1 MKKAFNLFSASL
13 SKVHWTFFTLAV
25 LCAVAMM
32 AGCKGGAANKND
44 SDSTMLL
51 GKWEC
56 QKIRVESVN
65 RYDSTDV
72 HIEDYAIDSIALEMC
87 EFKSDGTIT
96 EYTDK
101 QDSPFKLTWDW
112 SMDECGDTVY
122 LTFTNGRST
131 PDYNDLYV
139 DHIREILK
147 LDKKQMIL
155 RLRSYEFGYY
165 VSKTATY
172 KRQ

>member
-1 MKKAFNLFSASL
+1 MKKAFL
-13 SKVHWTFFTLAV
+13 TLAV

-32 AGCKGGAANKND
+32 AGCKGGTANKND

-65 RYDSTDV
+65 QYDSTDV
-72 HIEDYAIDSIALEMC
+72 HTEDYAIDSIALEMC
-87 EFKSDGTIT
+87 EFKSDGTVT

-155 RLRSYEFGYY
+155 RYGSIEFGYY